1 MISVLIAS
9 IVPGAIDRWSC
20 TSTTWR
26 RCFASCALLVVFWDS
41 ARVPVAVG
49 LAALYTLGLAVAA
62 MAFNRYLRRQPRP
75 FAATLAEL
83 EDDRTCL
90 RDDS

>member
-1 MISVLIAS
+1 MLALLTLI
-9 IVPGAIDRWSC
+9 
-20 TSTTWR
+20 
-26 RCFASCALLVVFWDS
+26 FASCALLVVFWDS